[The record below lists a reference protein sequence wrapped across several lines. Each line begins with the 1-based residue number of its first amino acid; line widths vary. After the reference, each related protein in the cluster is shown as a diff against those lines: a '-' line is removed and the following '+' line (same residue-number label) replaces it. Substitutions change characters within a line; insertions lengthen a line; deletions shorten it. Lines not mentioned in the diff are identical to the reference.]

1 MCFGAAKEVTLLSA
15 LLSSEE
21 FISFLFFYEFIS
33 IKARQ
38 DHLCQMVKT
47 KSVQEQLF
55 FFNAEQEIIS
65 KIGLPWNLL
74 SLFSEVSVSMK
85 RGVFPQNLLSLPF
98 FLASRYNC

>member
-1 MCFGAAKEVTLLSA
+1 
-15 LLSSEE
+15 
-21 FISFLFFYEFIS
+21 
-33 IKARQ
+33 
-38 DHLCQMVKT
+38 MVKT